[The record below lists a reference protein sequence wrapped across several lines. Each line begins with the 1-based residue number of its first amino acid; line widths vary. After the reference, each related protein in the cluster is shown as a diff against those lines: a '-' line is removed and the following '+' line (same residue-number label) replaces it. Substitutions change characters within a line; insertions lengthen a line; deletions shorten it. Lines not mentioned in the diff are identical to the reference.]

1 MKLVYRRAG
10 MEFYLI
16 AVGTIPINGQYPF
29 LGTVE
34 PCEDGSV
41 IRGRFGLPK
50 SGRNRIFILM
60 GMGVMLL
67 LGKLFFG
74 VPLAVMAVMLLL
86 WYLLCRGMLALFQRL
101 FATRQKMV
109 LAFIEENLLH

>member
-1 MKLVYRRAG
+1 
-10 MEFYLI
+10 
-16 AVGTIPINGQYPF
+16 
-29 LGTVE
+29 
-34 PCEDGSV
+34 
-41 IRGRFGLPK
+41 
-50 SGRNRIFILM
+50 M